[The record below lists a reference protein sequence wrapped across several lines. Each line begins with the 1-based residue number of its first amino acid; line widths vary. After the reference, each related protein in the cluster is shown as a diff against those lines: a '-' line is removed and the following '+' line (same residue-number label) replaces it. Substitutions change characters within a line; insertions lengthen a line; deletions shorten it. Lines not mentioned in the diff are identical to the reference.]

1 MIIQADIKDKV
12 LKGCQLA
19 IDRLLEQKRKTN
31 SYIVISDNGKVT
43 TIKATDLERSSS
55 TNKSI
60 AESGT
65 DAEQHQ

>member
-1 MIIQADIKDKV
+1 MIIQAEIKDKV

-43 TIKATDLERSSS
+43 KIKATDLERKSSAD
-55 TNKSI
+55 KSM
-60 AESGT
+60 ASGAGT
-65 DAEQHQ
+65 EQHQ

>member
-19 IDRLLEQKRKTN
+19 IDRLLEQMRKTN

-43 TIKATDLERSSS
+43 KIKAIDLERKSSAD
-55 TNKSI
+55 KSG
-60 AESGT
+60 AGT
-65 DAEQHQ
+65 EQNQ

>member
-43 TIKATDLERSSS
+43 KIKAKDLDRKSSAD
-55 TNKSI
+55 KSM
-60 AESGT
+60 ASGAGT
-65 DAEQHQ
+65 EQHQ